1 MGISCHHSR
10 QLSESLRFYLAFF
23 RLAGP
28 LLGIFTIGILIP
40 WISGSAAII
49 GGTTSLCFMCWLCFR
64 AQAAI
69 ASGELYFKPKPTF
82 THGCDYN
89 FPNDPLNM
97 LAINQTIT
105 PTVIDE
111 ADAAD
116 NPAFA
121 IYRIS
126 YMWYTLLGALIAIG
140 VAAIVSSITG
150 FNNPRE
156 MNPKLFAPVMRK
168 WLRLGE
174 THEEPVAVESAAERE
189 HSGGDVDLKALP

>member
-1 MGISCHHSR
+1 
-10 QLSESLRFYLAFF
+10 
-23 RLAGP
+23 
-28 LLGIFTIGILIP
+28 
-40 WISGSAAII
+40 
-49 GGTTSLCFMCWLCFR
+49 
-64 AQAAI
+64 
-69 ASGELYFKPKPTF
+69 
-82 THGCDYN
+82 
-89 FPNDPLNM
+89 M

-111 ADAAD
+111 AD

-140 VAAIVSSITG
+140 VAAIISSITG

-156 MNPKLFAPVMRK
+156 MNAKLFAPVMRK

-174 THEEPVAVESAAERE
+174 TQEEPVASDSAAERE
-189 HSGGDVDLKALP
+189 HSGGVDLKALP